1 MEYCTVFTLFIAC
14 VLLCVPPCLFADDK
28 QREVLMSD
36 KIGASDHLLHLFV
49 SVVTRAARGISEGNV

>member
-1 MEYCTVFTLFIAC
+1 MFTLFIAC